1 MKALIG
7 LCAGSLFGFGLA
19 ASGMTDTAKVIGF
32 LDISGHW
39 DPDLLWVMA
48 SAVLVTIVGY
58 RIVFRRSKPVY
69 ADVFSIPSK
78 TRIDKKL
85 LLGAALFGLGWG
97 LYGYCPGPAIAAL
110 VYQSPT
116 TLLFV
121 LTMLFGMWLSG
132 WVSEQFAH

>member
-7 LCAGSLFGFGLA
+7 LCTGILFGIGLA

-32 LDISGHW
+32 LDITGYW
-39 DPDLLWVMA
+39 DPDLIWVMG
-48 SAVLVTIVGY
+48 SAVLVTLAGY
-58 RIVFRRSKPVY
+58 RVVFGRSKPVF
-69 ADVFSIPSK
+69 AESFSIPSK
-78 TRIDKKL
+78 ITIDTRLI
-85 LLGAALFGLGWG
+85 LGAGLFGLGWG

-132 WVSEQFAH
+132 WVSDQFK